1 MNAND
6 VEVDEKYHRLT
17 HGFLVWWVGVRIIT
31 VTTENSDLKHF
42 GKNLFLTARKLL
54 IILGRRGPKTS
65 ICQNGT
71 LKNLLSLFAF
81 QVVLTA
87 DKNGNSTWWRNFLI
101 TKPKLLQQGGRTEVD
116 GCCWSCSFL
125 HYKTWQ
131 AGGVQTVP
139 SDRGYIDSKFA
150 KTDQETLVVSLIL
163 MIPSWLEPEIIIRI
177 LISLSPL
184 PVSQSR
190 PPSRNIVK
198 TKLGNFYYISTSN
211 S

>member
-1 MNAND
+1 M
-6 VEVDEKYHRLT
+6 ELE
-17 HGFLVWWVGVRIIT
+17 
-31 VTTENSDLKHF
+31 
-42 GKNLFLTARKLL
+42 LFVF
-54 IILGRRGPKTS
+54 
-65 ICQNGT
+65 T
-71 LKNLLSLFAF
+71 L
-81 QVVLTA
+81 Q
-87 DKNGNSTWWRNFLI
+87 DM
-101 TKPKLLQQGGRTEVD
+101 
-116 GCCWSCSFL
+116 
-125 HYKTWQ
+125 

-177 LISLSPL
+177 LISLSL
-184 PVSQSR
+184 PVSQSS

>member
-1 MNAND
+1 M
-6 VEVDEKYHRLT
+6 ELE
-17 HGFLVWWVGVRIIT
+17 
-31 VTTENSDLKHF
+31 
-42 GKNLFLTARKLL
+42 LFVF
-54 IILGRRGPKTS
+54 
-65 ICQNGT
+65 T
-71 LKNLLSLFAF
+71 LQDMA
-81 QVVLTA
+81 A
-87 DKNGNSTWWRNFLI
+87 
-101 TKPKLLQQGGRTEVD
+101 
-116 GCCWSCSFL
+116 
-125 HYKTWQ
+125 
-131 AGGVQTVP
+131 GVQTVP

-184 PVSQSR
+184 PVSQSS